1 MCSLKVYFFQCYQ
14 VFCLKICF
22 SSFFVFADK
31 GTQLVRRDSEHLLV
45 HITGEQWYE
54 LKFFVIL
61 ISICN
66 NIISSV
72 LGVNKH
78 W

>member
-45 HITGEQWYE
+45 HITGEQWY
-54 LKFFVIL
+54 
-61 ISICN
+61 
-66 NIISSV
+66 
-72 LGVNKH
+72 
-78 W
+78 